1 MKSTIGIYKTQ
12 GEALRA
18 VQELKTNGF
27 TDKQISVIGHTKG
40 TGTAEDE
47 LESQDPEHEMD
58 KSMKVAATTVGI
70 GAVLGPILGAL
81 AGVGILAIPGVG
93 FLSFLSAAVLF
104 LHWPLQVSIKHMKRN
119 TRNT

>member
-1 MKSTIGIYKTQ
+1 M
-12 GEALRA
+12 RA

-58 KSMKVAATTVGI
+58 KSMKGAATTVGI

-93 FLSFLSAAVLF
+93 FLVGAGALAGAVAGLDIG
-104 LHWPLQVSIKHMKRN
+104 LIGGGVVSGIKPLC
-119 TRNT
+119 